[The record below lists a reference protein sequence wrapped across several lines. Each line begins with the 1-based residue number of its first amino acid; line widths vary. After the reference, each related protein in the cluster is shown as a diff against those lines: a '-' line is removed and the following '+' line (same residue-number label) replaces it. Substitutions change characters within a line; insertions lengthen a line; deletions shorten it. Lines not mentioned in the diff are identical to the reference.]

1 MPIEKCEEEGKEPL
15 LPMQTD
21 AQMRVEWLGRIAYR
35 AAWDLQRERA
45 AQRLTGAI
53 PDTLLL
59 LEHPPTLTLGRA
71 ADRGH
76 IVAAAERLEREGVAV
91 VESDRGG
98 DVTYHGPGQL
108 VGYPIF
114 NLREAPHQPDLHRYV
129 RNIEETMIR
138 TVAAFGVAAGRF
150 PGYPGVWTGLDT
162 PHPTK
167 IAALGI
173 RLSRWITHHGFALN
187 VQTDLSHFDLIVPCG
202 IHDYGVTSL
211 SRQLGRAVTLP
222 EVLPVVVQAFTEV
235 FDLPVENPQVLWNS
249 PPGSGEGKKGAR
261 IDR

>member
-1 MPIEKCEEEGKEPL
+1 
-15 LPMQTD
+15 
-21 AQMRVEWLGRIAYR
+21 MRVEWLGRKEYR

-45 AQRLTGAI
+45 AQRLAGEI

-71 ADRGH
+71 ADRSH
-76 IVAAAERLEREGVAV
+76 IVAEAERLERAGVVV

-114 NLREAPHQPDLHRYV
+114 NLRDAPHQPDLHRYV

-138 TVAAFGVAAGRF
+138 TVAAFGIAAGRF
-150 PGYPGVWTGLDT
+150 PGYPGVWTDLDT

-187 VQTDLSHFDLIVPCG
+187 VQTDLTHFDLIVPCG

-211 SRQLGRAVTLP
+211 TRCLGRTVTVS
-222 EVLPVVVQAFTEV
+222 EVLPVVVQAFAEV
-235 FDLPVENPQVLWNS
+235 FGLLVENPQSVLY
-249 PPGSGEGKKGAR
+249 PRPAE
-261 IDR
+261 

>member
-1 MPIEKCEEEGKEPL
+1 MANRRIGEAVQGAE
-15 LPMQTD
+15 
-21 AQMRVEWLGRIAYR
+21 MRVEWLGRMEYR
-35 AAWDLQRERA
+35 AAWEVQRKRA
-45 AQRLTGAI
+45 AQRLAGEI

-71 ADRGH
+71 ADRSH
-76 IVAAAERLEREGVAV
+76 IVATVERLEREGVAV

-114 NLREAPHQPDLHRYV
+114 NLRDAPHQPDLHRYV
-129 RNIEETMIR
+129 RDIEETMIR
-138 TVAAFGVAAGRF
+138 AVAAFGVSAGRF

-162 PHPTK
+162 PHPVK

-173 RLSRWITHHGFALN
+173 RLSRWITQHGFALN

-211 SRQLGRAVTLP
+211 SRLLGRSVTLP
-222 EVLPVVVQAFTEV
+222 DVLPVVVQAFTEV
-235 FDLPVENPQVLWNS
+235 FDLPVENPPLIS
-249 PPGSGEGKKGAR
+249 EGLFELE
-261 IDR
+261 

>member
-1 MPIEKCEEEGKEPL
+1 MEK
-15 LPMQTD
+15 QTVGTKQD
-21 AQMRVEWLGRIAYR
+21 SAVMRVEWLGRMEYR

-45 AQRLTGAI
+45 AQRLAGEI

-71 ADRGH
+71 ADRSH
-76 IVAAAERLEREGVAV
+76 IVAAAETLEREGVAV

-114 NLREAPHQPDLHRYV
+114 NLREAPHQADLHLYV
-129 RNIEETMIR
+129 RSIEETMIR
-138 TVAAFGVAAGRF
+138 TVGAFGIDAGRF

-162 PHPTK
+162 SHPTK

-211 SRQLGRAVTLP
+211 TRLLGRTITLA
-222 EVLPVVVQAFTEV
+222 EVQPVVVRAFTEV
-235 FDLPVENPQVLWNS
+235 FDLSLENPQLRS
-249 PPGSGEGKKGAR
+249 DTFPG
-261 IDR
+261 

>member
-1 MPIEKCEEEGKEPL
+1 MANRRIGEAVQGAE
-15 LPMQTD
+15 
-21 AQMRVEWLGRIAYR
+21 MRVEWLGRMEYR
-35 AAWDLQRERA
+35 AAWEVQRKRA
-45 AQRLTGAI
+45 AQRLAGEI

-71 ADRGH
+71 ADRSH

-129 RNIEETMIR
+129 RAIEETMIR
-138 TVAAFGVAAGRF
+138 TVAAFGVPAGRF

-162 PHPTK
+162 AHPTK

-173 RLSRWITHHGFALN
+173 RLSRWITQHGFALN

-211 SRQLGRAVTLP
+211 TRLLGRSVAMP

-235 FDLPVENPQVLWNS
+235 FGLPVENPALIS
-249 PPGSGEGKKGAR
+249 APLFGAEEAEKELR
-261 IDR
+261 L

>member
-1 MPIEKCEEEGKEPL
+1 MPTENEESEGACDRAE
-15 LPMQTD
+15 
-21 AQMRVEWLGRIAYR
+21 MRVEWLGRREYR
-35 AAWDLQRERA
+35 EVWSLQRERA
-45 AQRLTGAI
+45 AQRLAGEI

-138 TVAAFGVAAGRF
+138 TVAEFGIEAGRF
-150 PGYPGVWTGLDT
+150 SGYPGVWTGLDT

-211 SRQLGRAVTLP
+211 SRILNRTVPMA
-222 EVLPVVVQAFTEV
+222 EVLPVVIQAFTEV
-235 FDLPVENPQVLWNS
+235 FALTVENPHAGWSDSL
-249 PPGSGEGKKGAR
+249 PGTG
-261 IDR
+261 

>member
-1 MPIEKCEEEGKEPL
+1 MRIGTSDEESRSAPQSGQAGAKV
-15 LPMQTD
+15 
-21 AQMRVEWLGRIAYR
+21 RVEWLGRMEYR
-35 AAWDLQRERA
+35 VAWELQRERA
-45 AQRLTGAI
+45 AQRLTGEI

-71 ADRGH
+71 ADRSH
-76 IVAAAERLEREGVAV
+76 ILAAAERLEREGVAV

-138 TVAAFGVAAGRF
+138 TVAAFGIAAGRF

-211 SRQLGRAVTLP
+211 TRLLGRTVPLA
-222 EVLPVVVQAFTEV
+222 EVLPVVIEAFTEV
-235 FDLPVENPQVLWNS
+235 FGLTVENSQAVLD
-249 PPGSGEGKKGAR
+249 PLPTTR
-261 IDR
+261 

>member
-1 MPIEKCEEEGKEPL
+1 
-15 LPMQTD
+15 
-21 AQMRVEWLGRIAYR
+21 MRVEWLGRMEYR
-35 AAWDLQRERA
+35 AAWDLQRERS
-45 AQRLTGAI
+45 AQRLAGEI

-114 NLREAPHQPDLHRYV
+114 NLRAAPHRPDVHLYV

-138 TVAAFGVAAGRF
+138 TVGAFGIEAGRF
-150 PGYPGVWTGLDT
+150 SGYPGVWTGLDT

-187 VQTDLSHFDLIVPCG
+187 VQTNLSHFDLIVPCG

-211 SRQLGRAVTLP
+211 SLLLGRTVTLE
-222 EVLPVVVQAFTEV
+222 EVRPVVMQAFTEV
-235 FDLPVENPQVLWNS
+235 FGLTVENSQADADSAPAAEA
-249 PPGSGEGKKGAR
+249 GDTGR
-261 IDR
+261 

>member
-1 MPIEKCEEEGKEPL
+1 MGVGTEKSENEVAPQT
-15 LPMQTD
+15 MQGR
-21 AQMRVEWLGRIAYR
+21 AKLRVEWLGRMEYR
-35 AAWDLQRERA
+35 EAWELQRERA
-45 AQRLTGAI
+45 AQRLAGEI

-76 IVAAAERLEREGVAV
+76 IVATAERLEQEGVAV

-114 NLREAPHQPDLHRYV
+114 NLRAAPHQPDLHRYV
-129 RNIEETMIR
+129 RSIEETMIR
-138 TVAAFGVAAGRF
+138 TVAAFGIEAGRF

-162 PHPTK
+162 PYPTK

-211 SRQLGRAVTLP
+211 TRLLGRTVTLP
-222 EVLPVVVQAFTEV
+222 EVLPIVLQAFTEV
-235 FDLPVENPQVLWNS
+235 FGLTVENPQALCN
-249 PPGSGEGKKGAR
+249 PLPEAE
-261 IDR
+261 

>member
-1 MPIEKCEEEGKEPL
+1 MSIETEETKMRIAPDGEP
-15 LPMQTD
+15 PG
-21 AQMRVEWLGRIAYR
+21 AEMRVEWLGRMEYR
-35 AAWDLQRERA
+35 MAWDLQRERA
-45 AQRLTGAI
+45 AQRLAGEI

-71 ADRGH
+71 ADRSH

-138 TVAAFGVAAGRF
+138 TVAAFGIASGRF

-162 PHPTK
+162 SHPAK

-211 SRQLGRAVTLP
+211 THILGRTVTVMEAVP
-222 EVLPVVVQAFTEV
+222 FVVRAFTEV
-235 FDLPVENPQVLWNS
+235 FGRTTANSEPDDRPVSASRGVTEQ
-249 PPGSGEGKKGAR
+249 GDAT
-261 IDR
+261 

>member
-1 MPIEKCEEEGKEPL
+1 MPTENEESKD
-15 LPMQTD
+15 LPHSKSPGVE
-21 AQMRVEWLGRIAYR
+21 MRVEWLGRREYR
-35 AAWDLQRERA
+35 EVWDLQRERA
-45 AQRLTGAI
+45 AQRLAGEI

-76 IVAAAERLEREGVAV
+76 IVAATERLEREGVAV

-138 TVAAFGVAAGRF
+138 TVAAFGIEAGRF

-211 SRQLGRAVTLP
+211 SRILERSVSLE
-222 EVLPVVVQAFTEV
+222 EVLPVVIQAFTEV
-235 FDLPVENPQVLWNS
+235 FALTVENPQADGNDSL
-249 PPGSGEGKKGAR
+249 PGMG
-261 IDR
+261 

>member
-1 MPIEKCEEEGKEPL
+1 MANEGIVKALRSEG
-15 LPMQTD
+15 TVGEG
-21 AQMRVEWLGRIAYR
+21 MRVEWLGRMEYR

-45 AQRLTGAI
+45 AQRLAGEI

-71 ADRGH
+71 ADRSH
-76 IVAAAERLEREGVAV
+76 IVAEAARLEREGVGV

-114 NLREAPHQPDLHRYV
+114 NLRAAPHRPDLHRYV
-129 RNIEETMIR
+129 RSIEETMIR
-138 TVAAFGVAAGRF
+138 TVAAFGVEAGRF

-211 SRQLGRAVTLP
+211 TQILGRTITLP
-222 EVLPVVVQAFTEV
+222 EVLPIVVQSFTEV
-235 FDLPVENPQVLWNS
+235 FDLALENPQLMLEPLPV
-249 PPGSGEGKKGAR
+249 AR
-261 IDR
+261 ASR

>member
-1 MPIEKCEEEGKEPL
+1 MAVGTESAGNEFTPQAKHNTAP
-15 LPMQTD
+15 
-21 AQMRVEWLGRIAYR
+21 MRVEWLGRMEYR
-35 AAWDLQRERA
+35 EAWDLQRARA
-45 AQRLTGAI
+45 AQRLVGEI

-76 IVAAAERLEREGVAV
+76 IVATAERLEQEGVAI

-138 TVAAFGVAAGRF
+138 TVAAFGIKAGHF

-211 SRQLGRAVTLP
+211 TRLLDHTVTLP
-222 EVLPVVVQAFTEV
+222 EVLPVVIQAFTEV
-235 FDLPVENPQVLWNS
+235 FALTVENPQALHNLL
-249 PPGSGEGKKGAR
+249 PKAE
-261 IDR
+261 

>member
-1 MPIEKCEEEGKEPL
+1 MSIGTREDESVKAPL
-15 LPMQTD
+15 PLQGR
-21 AQMRVEWLGRIAYR
+21 AAMRVEWLGRVEYR

-45 AQRLTGAI
+45 AQRLAGEI

-76 IVAAAERLEREGVAV
+76 IVAAEERLEREGIVV

-114 NLREAPHQPDLHRYV
+114 NLRAAPHQPDLHRYV

-138 TVAAFGVAAGRF
+138 TVAALGIKAGRF
-150 PGYPGVWTGLDT
+150 PGYPGVWIGLDT

-211 SRQLGRAVTLP
+211 TRLLGRTVTLS
-222 EVLPVVVQAFTEV
+222 EILPIVMQTFTEV
-235 FDLPVENPQVLWNS
+235 FDLSVENPR
-249 PPGSGEGKKGAR
+249 PGWDPLPGTE
-261 IDR
+261 

>member
-1 MPIEKCEEEGKEPL
+1 METREEEAGEAPL
-15 LPMQTD
+15 PLQQS
-21 AQMRVEWLGRIAYR
+21 AQMRVEWLGRIEYR

-45 AQRLTGAI
+45 AQRLAGDI

-76 IVAAAERLEREGVAV
+76 IVAAEERLEREGVAV

-138 TVAAFGVAAGRF
+138 TVAAFGIAAGRY

-211 SRQLGRAVTLP
+211 TRQLGRAVTLD
-222 EVLPVVVQAFTEV
+222 EALPVVVQAFTEV
-235 FDLPVENPQVLWNS
+235 FDLPVENPQVLGNS
-249 PPGSGEGKKGAR
+249 PPGSGEGEKGAR
-261 IDR
+261 VDR

>member
-1 MPIEKCEEEGKEPL
+1 MPTGTENEESGGASGRVE
-15 LPMQTD
+15 
-21 AQMRVEWLGRIAYR
+21 MRVEWLGRREYR
-35 AAWDLQRERA
+35 EVWDLQRERA
-45 AQRLTGAI
+45 AQRLAGEI

-59 LEHPPTLTLGRA
+59 LEHPSTLTLGRA

-76 IVAAAERLEREGVAV
+76 IVAAAERLEREAVAV

-114 NLREAPHQPDLHRYV
+114 NLRDAPHRPDLHRYV
-129 RNIEETMIR
+129 RNIEETMIH
-138 TVAAFGVAAGRF
+138 TVAAFGIEAGRF

-187 VQTDLSHFDLIVPCG
+187 VQTDLSYFDLIVPCG

-211 SRQLGRAVTLP
+211 SRILERTVSLA
-222 EVLPVVVQAFTEV
+222 EVLPVVIQAFTEV
-235 FDLPVENPQVLWNS
+235 FALTVENPQADWSDSL
-249 PPGSGEGKKGAR
+249 PGTG
-261 IDR
+261 